1 MKCKDFKYKI
11 AKYLEGELNSENSI
25 QFMDHLKK
33 CSDCNLLFEKT
44 KNTLAELK
52 PSERIPEQPF
62 YYTRLKQRME
72 NKNEQQVS
80 IIHQVLTKKLIQPLV
95 YLASIIIAVY
105 IGILIG
111 SGTTNT
117 NQYSETTQ
125 KDTSFVNTYAKY
137 QYVNEIEIES
147 IEKSFLSDNV
157 QEKINSTQ
165 K

>member
-1 MKCKDFKYKI
+1 
-11 AKYLEGELNSENSI
+11 
-25 QFMDHLKK
+25 
-33 CSDCNLLFEKT
+33 
-44 KNTLAELK
+44 
-52 PSERIPEQPF
+52 
-62 YYTRLKQRME
+62 ME
-72 NKNEQQVS
+72 NQKELQES

-147 IEKSFLSDNV
+147 VEKNFLSDNV
-157 QEKINSTQ
+157 EEKANTIQ

>member
-1 MKCKDFKYKI
+1 MNCKDVKYKMVE
-11 AKYLEGELNSENSI
+11 YLNGELSSDKSI
-25 QFMDHLKK
+25 QFKDHLKM
-33 CSDCNLLFEKT
+33 CPECNLVFEKT
-44 KNTLAELK
+44 LNTLGELK

-62 YYTRLKQRME
+62 YFTRLKQRME
-72 NKNEQQVS
+72 NKNEQQES
-80 IIHQVLTKKLIQPLV
+80 IIHQVLTRKLIQPLV

-117 NQYSETTQ
+117 TQYSETTQ

-147 IEKSFLSDNV
+147 VEKSFLSDNV
-157 QEKINSTQ
+157 EEKTNSIQ

>member
-1 MKCKDFKYKI
+1 MNCKDFKYDI
-11 AKYLEGELNSENSI
+11 AKYLDGELNSEKSI

-33 CSDCNLLFEKT
+33 CSSCNLIFEKT
-44 KNTLAELK
+44 RNTLAELK
-52 PSERIPEQPF
+52 PRERIPEQAF

-72 NKNEQQVS
+72 NQKELQES

-147 IEKSFLSDNV
+147 VEKNFLSDNV
-157 QEKINSTQ
+157 EEKANTIQ